1 MTKKIMFFTPDGE
14 HELDVVVHFTI
25 SYDDYGVDGSR
36 FEYCE
41 AKEFILYEDKKN
53 VTEIYDTWP
62 QDWKD
67 ELDSEIEHSF
77 YH

>member
-1 MTKKIMFFTPDGE
+1 MEKRITFYTPDGE
-14 HELDVVVHFTI
+14 RELDVVVHFTM
-25 SYDDYGVDGSR
+25 SYDDYDVDGSQYV
-36 FEYCE
+36 YCE

-67 ELDSEIEHSF
+67 ELEGDIERSF
-77 YH
+77 YN

>member
-1 MTKKIMFFTPDGE
+1 MEKRIMFFTPDGE